1 MGQPFTMEEM
11 DDLERNLSGANLK
24 TVFTVILT
32 IVGLVIVFSYSI

>member
-1 MGQPFTMEEM
+1 MGQPFTMDEM
-11 DDLERNLSGANLK
+11 DDLERNLRGANLK